1 MPIPF
6 IMPKVDMDQEKATI
20 ISWSKQ
26 DGDLVKQD
34 ETVLEVET
42 EKVAMD
48 IPAPATGTLAG
59 IRYKAGDVVPIAEV
73 IAYILKEGET
83 LSDLPTEAAPVTPVA
98 IPATPE
104 PATVNPLTDTP
115 IVAFSATPVA
125 ARIAK
130 EHDLDLSLVP
140 ATGERIKREDVERF
154 LESQKQVMAE
164 KEPVFSGKVFATPAA
179 RRLAHETGIPLE
191 SLSGSGPQGRIQ
203 AVDVASAQTPI
214 PVLSGERQA
223 EIIPLVGMR
232 QKIANRMQASFQ
244 EAPHIALTVEV
255 DVTHLEATRQRMNAL
270 AAREQSGKISLTALL
285 VKVTAWAL
293 ERNPYINASL
303 IDDQIHLWKDANI
316 GVATAL
322 EDGLIVPVIQ
332 QSNQLSIRQIADT
345 LTDLSTRARDNR
357 LTLSDV
363 QRGTF
368 TISNLGM
375 FGIRQFRAIINPP
388 ESAILAV
395 SAVVRKPVVVDE
407 QDSVAVRPIMS
418 ITISADHRVIDGVV
432 AARFLADLVEGIE
445 YPEALLY

>member
-20 ISWSKQ
+20 ISWLKQ
-26 DGDLVKQD
+26 NGDPVKQD

-83 LSDLPTEAAPVTPVA
+83 LNDLPIEAAPETPTA

-104 PATVNPLTDTP
+104 PSTATPSDTP
-115 IVAFSATPVA
+115 SVSLSATPVA

-140 ATGERIKREDVERF
+140 ATGERIKREDVQRF
-154 LESQKQVMAE
+154 LEIRKQVQAR
-164 KEPVFSGKVFATPAA
+164 KEPFSSGKVIATPAA
-179 RRLAHETGIPLE
+179 RRLARETGIPLE

-203 AVDVASAQTPI
+203 AVDVESAQTPQPI
-214 PVLSGERQA
+214 LSGEREA
-223 EIIPLVGMR
+223 EIIPLIGMR

-293 ERNPYINASL
+293 ARNPYVNASL
-303 IDDQIHLWKDANI
+303 IDDQIYLWKDANI

-332 QSNQLSIRQIADT
+332 QANQLSIRQIADS
-345 LTDLSTRARDNR
+345 LTDLSSRARDNR

-388 ESAILAV
+388 DSAILAV
-395 SAVVRKPVVVDE
+395 STVVRKPVVTDK

-418 ITISADHRVIDGVV
+418 ITISADHRVVDGVV
-432 AARFLADLVEGIE
+432 AARFLTDLVDGIE
-445 YPEALLY
+445 YPETLLY